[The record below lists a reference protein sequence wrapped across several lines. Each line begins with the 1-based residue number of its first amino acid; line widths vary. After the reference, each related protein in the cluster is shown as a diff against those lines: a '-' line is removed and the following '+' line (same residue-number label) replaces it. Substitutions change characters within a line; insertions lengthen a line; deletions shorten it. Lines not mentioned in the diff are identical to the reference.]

1 MMQRGDSSMKFSSLK
16 EKMQAG
22 QTVYGTFV
30 SLPEAGVV
38 EIIGAAGY
46 DFALIDLE
54 HTPIDFAHLRNM
66 IAAADAAGTAP
77 VVRVGTVE
85 ANPILRV
92 VDSGAFGV
100 AASHV
105 RNRDEALALVRACR
119 YPPLGIRG
127 VAGATRAAEY
137 GKVDFRT
144 HVAQSNEQVLTIAL
158 IEDYEGVEAIEE
170 IVAVEGLDLVFP
182 GPGDL
187 SASMGFI
194 GQMQHPAVQ
203 EAVDRIAEAVHAR
216 PGLELAYQIM
226 EPAQIGR
233 CRQLDARMI
242 IFSQESRVLYRAYLG
257 ALEEMKQ
264 DV

>member
-1 MMQRGDSSMKFSSLK
+1 MKHNPLK
-16 EKMQAG
+16 EKLQAG
-22 QTVYGTFV
+22 QTIYGTFV
-30 SLPEAGVV
+30 SLPEPGVV

-54 HTPIDFAHLRNM
+54 HTPVDFGHLRNM
-66 IAAADAAGTAP
+66 LAAADAARIAP
-77 VVRVGTVE
+77 VVRVGTVA

-100 AASHV
+100 VASHV
-105 RNRDEALALVRACR
+105 RNREETLALVRACR
-119 YPPLGIRG
+119 YPPQGIRG

-144 HVAQSNEQVLTIAL
+144 HVAQSNDQVLTIAL
-158 IEDYEGVEAIEE
+158 IEDYDGVESIDD
-170 IVAVEGLDLVFP
+170 IVSVDGLDLVFP

-187 SASMGFI
+187 SASMGLI
-194 GQMQHPAVQ
+194 GQMQHPLVQ
-203 EAVDRIAEAVHAR
+203 EAVDRIAAAVHAQ
-216 PGLELAYQIM
+216 PGLMLAYQIM

-233 CRQLDARMI
+233 CKDLDARMV
-242 IFSQESRVLYRAYLG
+242 IFAQDSRVLYRAYLG

-264 DV
+264 GA